1 MNKAEAIALGV
12 PEERLKEF
20 QEKYHRDLRKA
31 TQRQE
36 NSATKPIRAAINSML
51 SSIKDVDKLREVLV
65 MVTEIYCRPIKAK
78 PEEHT

>member
-1 MNKAEAIALGV
+1 MTRHEAIALGV
-12 PEERLKEF
+12 PEERLNEF
-20 QEKYHRDLRKA
+20 QELYHRDLRRAVQK
-31 TQRQE
+31 QE
-36 NSATKPIRAAINSML
+36 YGSTKPIRAAINSML

>member
-31 TQRQE
+31 VHRRE
-36 NSATKPIRAAINSML
+36 NSTTKPIRAAIDSVI
-51 SSIKDVDKLREVLV
+51 SSIKDVDKLREVLAV
-65 MVTEIYCRPIKAK
+65 VTEIYCRPSKAR
-78 PEEHT
+78 PEDKE

>member
-1 MNKAEAIALGV
+1 MNKTEAIALGV
-12 PEERLKEF
+12 PEERLNEF
-20 QEKYHRDLRKA
+20 QESYHRDLRRAVQK
-31 TQRQE
+31 QE
-36 NSATKPIRAAINSML
+36 YGSTKPIRAAINSML

>member
-1 MNKAEAIALGV
+1 MTRQEAIALGV
-12 PEERLKEF
+12 PEERLNEF
-20 QEKYHRDLRKA
+20 QELYHRDLRRAVQK
-31 TQRQE
+31 QE
-36 NSATKPIRAAINSML
+36 YGSTKPIRAAINSML

>member
-31 TQRQE
+31 VQRRE
-36 NSATKPIRAAINSML
+36 NSTTKPIRAAIDSVI
-51 SSIKDVDKLREVLV
+51 SSIKDVDKLREVLAV
-65 MVTEIYCRPIKAK
+65 VTEIYCRPSKAR
-78 PEEHT
+78 PEDKE